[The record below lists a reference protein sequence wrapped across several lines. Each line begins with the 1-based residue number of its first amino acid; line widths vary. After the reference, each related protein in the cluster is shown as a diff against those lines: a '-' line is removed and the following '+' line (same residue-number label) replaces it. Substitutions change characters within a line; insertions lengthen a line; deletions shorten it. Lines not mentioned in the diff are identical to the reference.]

1 MGDGNNSLATAK
13 EFYEEQKRENPD
25 KDMSNALC
33 RYALVEIVNLHSP
46 ALEFEAIH
54 RIVTD
59 VDTKALMSEM
69 TAALELSE
77 EKSEQAIVVCDN
89 GEEKTLYIH
98 KPTSKL
104 TVGSLQNFLDSYI
117 KEKGGKVD
125 YIHGAEVIRELSAKE
140 NSIGFMLPDMGKE
153 ELFPTVIVDGALPRK
168 TFSMG
173 HAEDKRFYVEAR
185 KILK

>member
-1 MGDGNNSLATAK
+1 
-13 EFYEEQKRENPD
+13 
-25 KDMSNALC
+25 MSNALC

-77 EKSEQAIVVCDN
+77 EKAEQAIVVCDN

-98 KPTSKL
+98 KPTHCRISL
-104 TVGSLQNFLDSYI
+104 TAISRKRAARWTIS
-117 KEKGGKVD
+117 
-125 YIHGAEVIRELSAKE
+125 
-140 NSIGFMLPDMGKE
+140 
-153 ELFPTVIVDGALPRK
+153 TVQR
-168 TFSMG
+168 S
-173 HAEDKRFYVEAR
+173 
-185 KILK
+185 